1 MKSNRFTDYNTVG
14 VVQKQKKILLWK
26 SVLNLCL
33 VNKKQKEQ
41 QQKKTRTAVF
51 EAHEQN
57 CLPEDGMSKCNSA
70 QRRKWN
76 KIKRQKDKMTTMIS
90 FIVKAACK

>member
-41 QQKKTRTAVF
+41 QQKKPVLLF
-51 EAHEQN
+51 LKH
-57 CLPEDGMSKCNSA
+57 MSKTAC
-70 QRRKWN
+70 QR
-76 KIKRQKDKMTTMIS
+76 ME
-90 FIVKAACK
+90 